1 MSMVKQHCLAPLW
14 SNNQFGHI
22 YILIK
27 QPVWTQLSI
36 VVEQQ
41 IRSHIYLGQTTRFGS
56 SKSTLVEQPV
66 RSHISWPNNVF
77 EPNKVLWSN
86 NQFGHIYIYIYIFG
100 SNNVLWLSNQL
111 SHIYSGQTTRLDP
124 AKYFGRVSSS
134 VTHILHKEPVWTQQ
148 STLVEQPVRPHIY
161 FGQTIHLDPTM
172 YFSRVTRSV
181 TYIF

>member
-86 NQFGHIYIYIYIFG
+86 NQFGHIYIYIYIWIQQCTLIEQSVESHIFWSNNSFG
-100 SNNVLWLSNQL
+100 SSKVLW
-111 SHIYSGQTTRLDP
+111 
-124 AKYFGRVSSS
+124 SS
-134 VTHILHKEPVWTQQ
+134 I
-148 STLVEQPVRPHIY
+148 
-161 FGQTIHLDPTM
+161 
-172 YFSRVTRSV
+172 
-181 TYIF
+181 